1 MKIAYIYSQC
11 TAYDAIGNMI
21 HREITWLQNAGH
33 EVFLFSETCDHSD
46 LPFIRAT
53 SIADVVF
60 NQFFQTCH
68 KVIFHFGIFY
78 QLFNLLPIVPQ
89 HAKRIVVFHNIT
101 PKEFVRPS
109 LHGVIESSFKQLTN
123 VSFAHHVIC
132 DSKTNLKVLRR
143 AGVKTPGIIIPL
155 SIDHKLKAPIK
166 KLSFNDRI
174 FRIIFLSRLV
184 PSKGPVDLM
193 KATLHLIEKTKG
205 KIRINIVGNTKYS
218 DDLTLAQ
225 VQNDIQT
232 MTQRFPKRFTAK
244 FHGTCSEQEKRR
256 MLIDADLLVLPTY
269 HEGFCLPIPEA
280 LASGCCVVAYDNSNV
295 PAISGGLATLVPTGN
310 IERLSQALIDL
321 HNLIRSEYW
330 KTVGYLQHVHAARNH
345 VAQFRSDLIEKRYL
359 NFIENLS

>member
-1 MKIAYIYSQC
+1 MR
-11 TAYDAIGNMI
+11 
-21 HREITWLQNAGH
+21 REITWLQNAGH
-33 EVFLFSETCDHSD
+33 KVHLFSETCDHAD
-46 LPFIRAT
+46 LPFIRAA
-53 SIADVVF
+53 SIADVLF

-78 QLFNLLPIVPQ
+78 QLFNILPIIPQ

-101 PKEFVRPS
+101 PKAFVPPS

-143 AGVKTPGIIIPL
+143 AGVKTPAMIIPL

-166 KLSFNDRI
+166 KPSFDDHV

-193 KATLHLIEKTKG
+193 KAILNLIKKTKR
-205 KIRINIVGNTKYS
+205 KIQINIVGNTQYS
-218 DDLTLAQ
+218 DDLTLTQ

-232 MTQRFPKRFTAK
+232 MTQQFPNLLAAK

-256 MLIDADLLVLPTY
+256 MLTDADLLALPTY

-321 HNLIRSEYW
+321 NDLIRSEYW
-330 KTVGYLQHVHAARNH
+330 KMVGYLQHVHAARNH
-345 VAQFRSDLIEKRYL
+345 VAQFQADQIEKRYL